1 VSTEELDLMR
11 DPQQELEHLR
21 GLATANPTKR
31 FSKLLKIV
39 RHEVFLS
46 QAWQRVQAN
55 VGSRTPGV
63 DGKTKHSIDPN
74 LIPALAHDLKT
85 RQYEPQPVRRVYIP
99 KGRNQRRPLG
109 IPTIRD
115 RVVQAAVAQV
125 LEAIYEPIFRDC
137 SYGFRPERST
147 IHALRHIA
155 RAYRTGAT
163 WTIEGDLV
171 KCFDTI
177 PHNVIL
183 NCLRKRIKD
192 EGFIDLIRQV
202 LQAGVMED
210 GQFGETYSGTPQGG
224 LCSPILA
231 NIVLHEL
238 DCWLEDHWQANAP
251 TAPAQQNKRA
261 NPEYARHKRNLV
273 RWRAQLNGRIPLGR
287 QTPEGLRRKIEAA
300 LKARKRLPSYQPRRA
315 VYYCRYADDYVLVLC
330 SHSKAEAQQLKQ
342 AIATWLQEHLGLT
355 QHPEKTCITH
365 WDKPIRFLGY
375 DARGQRNLNGT
386 RWLRL
391 TIPPEAERKLK
402 GRVKRLCGYT
412 QVPALDLFM
421 SVNAQMRGW
430 ANYYCYASNAGKR
443 FRYLTGMVFWLTAH
457 YLGRKHR
464 VSIKKLMRKHY
475 GKDQKTGKRCL
486 YIIRPN
492 GKRLSI
498 WHDPPKWRSVL
509 TGQPYAQDIQPIVMT
524 SWAGGHSYEQRQQ
537 LHASFDNRCQNCG
550 KESERL
556 IPLTVH
562 HTNRLGRIRK
572 RKLGPAN
579 IIQSAEAQEVKLL
592 CPECHKQH
600 HTNGG
605 WNDGKPRR

>member
-1 VSTEELDLMR
+1 MISPVV
-11 DPQQELEHLR
+11 
-21 GLATANPTKR
+21 
-31 FSKLLKIV
+31 KL
-39 RHEVFLS
+39 
-46 QAWQRVQAN
+46 
-55 VGSRTPGV
+55 
-63 DGKTKHSIDPN
+63 
-74 LIPALAHDLKT
+74 
-85 RQYEPQPVRRVYIP
+85 
-99 KGRNQRRPLG
+99 
-109 IPTIRD
+109 
-115 RVVQAAVAQV
+115 
-125 LEAIYEPIFRDC
+125 
-137 SYGFRPERST
+137 
-147 IHALRHIA
+147 
-155 RAYRTGAT
+155 
-163 WTIEGDLV
+163 
-171 KCFDTI
+171 TI
-177 PHNVIL
+177 P
-183 NCLRKRIKD
+183 
-192 EGFIDLIRQV
+192 
-202 LQAGVMED
+202 
-210 GQFGETYSGTPQGG
+210 
-224 LCSPILA
+224 
-231 NIVLHEL
+231 
-238 DCWLEDHWQANAP
+238 
-251 TAPAQQNKRA
+251 
-261 NPEYARHKRNLV
+261 
-273 RWRAQLNGRIPLGR
+273 
-287 QTPEGLRRKIEAA
+287 
-300 LKARKRLPSYQPRRA
+300 
-315 VYYCRYADDYVLVLC
+315 DYVLVLC
-330 SHSKAEAQQLKQ
+330 SHSKAEAQHLKQ
-342 AIATWLQEHLGLT
+342 AIAMWLQEHLGLT

-457 YLGRKHR
+457 YLGRKYR
-464 VSIKKLMRKHY
+464 VSIKKLMRTHY

-509 TGQPYAQDIQPIVMT
+509 TGQPYAQDIQAIVMT

-592 CPECHKQH
+592 CSECHKQH
-600 HTNGG
+600 HPNGG
-605 WNDGKPRR
+605 WNDGKP